1 LEAWILASLIFV
13 FLGFDNGQMLD
24 WFSETM
30 LKIVTSVPALRAR
43 SPDRAHDHLTEISPN
58 SLEPF
63 RPSRP
68 SWPSPCTSGNNHS
81 NSKDRKRTSHAL
93 ALGGAGSAMLFSVAA
108 AI

>member
-1 LEAWILASLIFV
+1 MRALFTTRSQGTLANAAWENQKRPS
-13 FLGFDNGQMLD
+13 
-24 WFSETM
+24 
-30 LKIVTSVPALRAR
+30 AR
-43 SPDRAHDHLTEISPN
+43 SVSPARVVQIERTTTSPEISPN